1 MTGATAERWAPEH
14 VVAMAPDVAA
24 AAAGR
29 TMAVPSRWAATG
41 ADVEAVWGLC
51 RGSGAEPYQV
61 AVELAEPAYR
71 CTCPSRKL
79 PCKHALGLLLLWA
92 NGHVAEAARPLFVG
106 EWVARRAAR
115 TAASAARDADPGG
128 DPPDDA
134 ELDLGP
140 AAARRVTRAANGG
153 DHPEGA
159 GKPDKRAMERAAR
172 VAAGLA
178 ELDRWVADRV
188 RGGLTDP
195 ALASY
200 ATWDQ
205 VAARLVDA
213 QAPALANRVRR
224 LAGAVGTRPGWHEHV
239 LAEFGV
245 LHVLAV
251 AGRRVADLAAADTD
265 DDHDDNHG
273 GWPAPGARGV
283 GGDGLDGSGAALA
296 DSVRTA
302 VGWQLRQADV
312 LDRPPVTDT
321 WHVCGRSD
329 VLEDRIVVRR
339 TWLRGVTTR
348 RWALLLS
355 FAAYGQSLGGE
366 PVPGTLLRADLHSYP
381 GAVPLRALIG
391 VVHESGALDESG
403 PPASTVV
410 EACAGVGAALAA
422 ELWLERHPFT
432 VRAAPTFA
440 GQGWA
445 LTDAGGS
452 LPIAGTPDGLAVLV
466 ACTGGRP
473 ASITAEWTPEG
484 VVPLTVHL
492 PSGAVDV
499 GPRGGWR

>member
-1 MTGATAERWAPEH
+1 MTGSTAERWAPEH
-14 VVAMAPDVAA
+14 VVAMAPDFAA

-41 ADVEAVWGLC
+41 ADVGAVWGLC

-61 AVELAEPAYR
+61 AIELAEPAYR

-92 NGHVAEAARPLFVG
+92 NGHVAETARPLFVG
-106 EWVARRAAR
+106 EWVAKRAAR
-115 TAASAARDADPGG
+115 TATLPARDADPGG

-140 AAARRVTRAANGG
+140 AAARRVTRPASGG
-153 DHPEGA
+153 DHPDGP
-159 GKPDKRAMERAAR
+159 GKPDKRAMDRAAR

-178 ELDRWVADRV
+178 ELDRWVTDRI

-239 LAEFGV
+239 LAELGV

-251 AGRRVADLAAADTD
+251 AGRRVAELAGSDTGDTGDDRVSGSAAGIDAID
-265 DDHDDNHG
+265 S
-273 GWPAPGARGV
+273 
-283 GGDGLDGSGAALA
+283 SGAALA

-339 TWLRGVTTR
+339 TWLRGVTSR

-366 PVPGTLLRADLHSYP
+366 PAPGTLLRADLHTYP
-381 GAVPLRALIG
+381 GAVPLRALVG
-391 VVHESGALDESG
+391 VVHESGALDERG
-403 PPASTVV
+403 PPAATIV

-422 ELWLERHPFT
+422 EPWLERHPLT
-432 VRAAPTFA
+432 VLAAPTFA
-440 GQGWA
+440 GQRWA

-452 LPIAGTPDGLAVLV
+452 LPIAGPPDGLAVLV
-466 ACTGGRP
+466 ACTAGRP

-492 PSGAVDV
+492 PSGAVDD